1 MARKIPE
8 HRKGS
13 LPALSDGVVDVA
25 VIGRGLMGSAAA
37 RHLAEA
43 GRVVALIGPD
53 EPADR
58 ASHDG
63 VFGSHYDSGRI
74 ARILDPQLPWATL
87 AARAIGRFRTQEALS
102 GVPFF
107 SEVGTLFI
115 APEDP
120 AVSDYL
126 PALERTAAALQTAYE
141 PLAGGQLHE
150 IVPALAPEHGCRA
163 LLQRQQA
170 GYVDPR
176 AHLRSNE
183 TVLARYGAFIVAERV
198 EKVEAY
204 AEMLIVTG
212 AKVEIRAQ
220 HVVIASGSYTPALR
234 LPVRTPPLAAETW
247 AVLLARLDEPQ
258 LAVLQ
263 GMPAVIYKPRDP
275 IEAAYI
281 LPPIRYPDG
290 NWYLKIG
297 SPHSL
302 ARLTDLDELSR
313 WFRQPIPRRVQAH
326 AERLLRTI
334 VPGLDFDDLHAEP
347 CCTTHTP
354 SGFPYIDFADD
365 RRIVW
370 LVGCN
375 SYAGKSADELGRLA
389 AHLVLDGCWT
399 DSLPAGLFR
408 A

>member
-1 MARKIPE
+1 V
-8 HRKGS
+8 
-13 LPALSDGVVDVA
+13 SDRVVDVA

-43 GRVVALIGPD
+43 GRDVALIGPD

-58 ASHDG
+58 ANHQG

-87 AARAIGRFRTQEALS
+87 AARAIARFRTQEAMS

-115 APEDP
+115 APEDA
-120 AVSDYL
+120 AVSGYL
-126 PALERTAAALQTAYE
+126 PALERTAAALRTAYE
-141 PLAGGQLHE
+141 PLGGAAIHE
-150 IVPALAPEHGCRA
+150 AVPALAPEPGCRA
-163 LLQRQQA
+163 LLQRHHA

-183 TVLARYGAFIVAERV
+183 TVLARHGAFIAAERV
-198 EKVEAY
+198 DKVEAQ
-204 AEMLIVTG
+204 ATMLIVTG
-212 AKVEIRAQ
+212 PALEIRARN
-220 HVVIASGSYTPALR
+220 VIIAAGSYTPALR
-234 LPVRTPPLAAETW
+234 LPVRTPPLASETW
-247 AVLLARLDEPQ
+247 ATLLARLDADE
-258 LAVLQ
+258 LAVLH

-275 IEAAYI
+275 TEQAYI

-297 SPHSL
+297 SPHPV
-302 ARLTDLDELSR
+302 ARLTDLDELSQ
-313 WFRQPIPRRVQAH
+313 WFRRPIPRFVQAH
-326 AERLLRTI
+326 AETLLRTI
-334 VPGLDFDDLHAEP
+334 MPGLDFHDLHAEP

-365 RRIVW
+365 QRIVW

-389 AHLVLDGCWT
+389 ARLVLDGCWT
-399 DSLPAGLFR
+399 DSLPVELFR
-408 A
+408 AGMG

>member
-1 MARKIPE
+1 VADT
-8 HRKGS
+8 
-13 LPALSDGVVDVA
+13 LQAVSDRVVDVA

-43 GRVVALIGPD
+43 GRDVALIGPD

-58 ASHDG
+58 ANHDG

-74 ARILDPQLPWATL
+74 ARILDPQLAWATV
-87 AARAIGRFRTQEALS
+87 AARAIARFRTQEATS

-115 APEDP
+115 APDDA
-120 AVSDYL
+120 AVSEYL
-126 PALERTAAALQTAYE
+126 SALERTAAALNTAYE
-141 PLAGGQLHE
+141 ALGERLQE
-150 IVPALAPEHGCRA
+150 IVPALVPEPGCRA

-176 AHLRSNE
+176 AQLRSNE
-183 TVLARYGAFIVAERV
+183 TILARYGALIAAERV
-198 EKVEAY
+198 AKVA
-204 AEMLIVTG
+204 ADAAMLIVTG
-212 AKVEIRAQ
+212 PAVEVRAR
-220 HVVIASGSYTPALR
+220 HVVVAAGAYTPALDV
-234 LPVRTPPLAAETW
+234 PVRTPPMAAETW
-247 AVLLARLDEPQ
+247 ATLLARLDARQ

-275 IEAAYI
+275 AEHAYM

-297 SPHSL
+297 SPHSV
-302 ARLTDLDELSR
+302 ATLTDLEELSR
-313 WFRQPIPRRVQAH
+313 WFREPIRPSVQAH

-334 VPGLDFDDLHAEP
+334 IPGLDFDYVHAEP
-347 CCTTHTP
+347 CCTTQTP
-354 SGFPYIDFADD
+354 SGFPYIDFGDD
-365 RRIVW
+365 PRLVW

-375 SYAGKSADELGRLA
+375 GAAGKSADELGRLA
-389 AHLVLDGCWT
+389 ARLVLDGRWT
-399 DSLPAGLFR
+399 DSLNGELFR
-408 A
+408 VG